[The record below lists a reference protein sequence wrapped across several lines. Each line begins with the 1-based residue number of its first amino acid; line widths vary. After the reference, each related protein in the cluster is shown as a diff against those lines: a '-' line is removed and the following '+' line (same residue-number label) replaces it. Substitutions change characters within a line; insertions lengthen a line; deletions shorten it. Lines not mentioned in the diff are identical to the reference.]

1 MDTAV
6 LALVIGAATIVVN
19 ILVLSIGGTWK
30 LSELKASLVKEI
42 HESKDDVEAKQ
53 AKTQHD
59 VGESIAAIREK
70 VREVELYC
78 RDTFM
83 RRDSF
88 AEANKINANALQSLG
103 SEIKSRL
110 ERMEA
115 KIDRQT

>member
-1 MDTAV
+1 MEPA
-6 LALVIGAATIVVN
+6 VIGVIIGAVTIVVN

-42 HESKDDVEAKQ
+42 HESKEEVEAGH
-53 AKTQHD
+53 AKYVRE
-59 VGESIAAIREK
+59 VGESLSALREK

-88 AEANKINANALQSLG
+88 YEVNRANTEALKALGEKIEA
-103 SEIKSRL
+103 RL

-115 KIDRQT
+115 KIDARK